1 MWQLLR
7 LSGLHTQA
15 SRHTR
20 SRRLVDLGREFHGD
34 IAFWKWALNQPLA
47 VRGESLSASFLLH
60 VKRAPSR
67 LYLSDASFTA
77 IGGYCPELK
86 IFWRYTIDSSLSA
99 ELKRKAQEKET
110 SDITINLLE
119 LAGMFMTA
127 WVVQMI
133 LKDRPVEE
141 GQSVLMRGDNVSAV
155 SWTNRCGGS
164 RDRRASL
171 IMRLMGRM
179 EISCGWCH
187 VAKHIPGR
195 KNTLAD
201 GISRWEENEI
211 AANVKLLT
219 KDSGW
224 TQQDIGEGG
233 RALLS
238 LILQKK
244 LPKESLDDSVWDLMV
259 HGTENI

>member
-1 MWQLLR
+1 M
-7 LSGLHTQA
+7 
-15 SRHTR
+15 
-20 SRRLVDLGREFHGD
+20 
-34 IAFWKWALNQPLA
+34 
-47 VRGESLSASFLLH
+47 
-60 VKRAPSR
+60 
-67 LYLSDASFTA
+67 
-77 IGGYCPELK
+77 
-86 IFWRYTIDSSLSA
+86 
-99 ELKRKAQEKET
+99 KET

-119 LAGMFMTA
+119 LTGMFMTA
-127 WVVQMI
+127 VQMI
-133 LKDRPVEE
+133 LKDRPVED

-155 SWTNRCGGS
+155 SWTNRWGGS

-211 AANVKLLT
+211 AANVRMLT

-238 LILQKK
+238 IILQKK
-244 LPKESLDDSVWDLMV
+244 LPKESLDDSVWDIMV
-259 HGTENI
+259 QGTENI